1 MANEVE
7 KVALI
12 AVGSIE
18 KIDLITV
25 ANMEKVSGME
35 ISAGSTHTWSS
46 AGAMNDAVSG
56 AGGHAI
62 GLVNTAVVVAGG
74 YEGAFTD
81 ETQER
86 NGTTWTT
93 ESPTIS
99 ATRQEAGMGGSSTS
113 GLIYG
118 GWPGAG
124 GNTNVTEEYG
134 GSGWSSGG
142 NIPTSK
148 GANRGCGTSQ
158 TDQLEATGNI
168 DGGTGTV
175 GGRTASTYNGS
186 SWSAITQPGNGTGY
200 VGSFGEASA
209 GYFCGGYG
217 YPSAMNHIQYW
228 NGSSW
233 TTDPSSATMRI
244 YQFQQGFSFGSSSDA
259 VVGGGAGATT
269 SGDSYATNQTHAD
282 KWDGSA
288 FSATGTVPYG
298 RNDMMG
304 AGVVTGGTAF
314 GGGGGSPVDT
324 CVTYAQENLC
334 YMLEEHLN

>member
-7 KVALI
+7 KVALV

-25 ANMEKVSGME
+25 ANMEKISGME
-35 ISAGSTHTWSS
+35 ISAGSSHTWSS
-46 AGAMNDAVSG
+46 AGAMNDSMSG

-81 ETQER
+81 DTQER

-93 ESPTIS
+93 ESATIS

-113 GLIYG
+113 GLIFG

-134 GSGWSSGG
+134 GSSWSSGG
-142 NIPTSK
+142 NIPTAK

-158 TDQLEATGNI
+158 TDMLEATGNV
-168 DGGTGTV
+168 DGGSGVTSGK
-175 GGRTASTYNGS
+175 TASTYNGS
-186 SWSAITQPGNGTGY
+186 SWSSITAPSNTGQY
-200 VGSFGEASA
+200 VGSFGEADA
-209 GYFCGGYG
+209 GYFCGGVG
-217 YPSAMNHIQYW
+217 YPSAMNAVQSW
-228 NGSSW
+228 DGSSW
-233 TTDPSSATMRI
+233 TTGSVTLRI

-259 VVGGGAGATT
+259 VLGGGAGATT
-269 SGDSYATNQTHAD
+269 SSDSYADNQDHAD

-288 FSATGTVPYG
+288 FSATSTVPYG
-298 RNDMMG
+298 KNDCMG
-304 AGVVTGGTAF
+304 AGVVTGGTCF
-314 GGGGGSPVDT
+314 GGGGGSHVDT
-324 CVTYAQENLC
+324 CVTYA
-334 YMLEEHLN
+334 